1 MTTSNRATVAPQIR
15 LTLPSLFTKTR
26 LAFDLPRPFKP
37 RVLIY
42 RTESGAFDII
52 NQADG
57 KHGVTAEQRI
67 FMLDQIAAHG
77 GLALGGVA

>member
-1 MTTSNRATVAPQIR
+1 MNTQNSAPVAPIR

-42 RTESGAFDII
+42 RTESGRIDII
-52 NQADG
+52 NRDHR
-57 KHGVTAEQRI
+57 HGVTAEQRDY
-67 FMLDQIAAHG
+67 MLDTINQHG
-77 GLALGGVA
+77 GFIVGGAA